1 MKFRLMVRQEDGQAG
16 GIARPEKWMYT
27 YLYRSKPIDWRG
39 SSHDD
44 LRDFPNDAKRDAG
57 YQLRK
62 IQEGEEPDHFKPI
75 DREAPIRRS
84 FERTERKMKTAR
96 KNIDLKSRHV
106 TPADGNVFADL
117 GFSPKEAK
125 ALLRDADARIANAK
139 RLKTEAA
146 TAITEWIHS
155 KKLTQVAASEILE
168 VSRPRVSDLVNLKLG
183 RFSLDTLVE
192 MLFRTGKNVDLVVR

>member
-1 MKFRLMVRQEDGQAG
+1 
-16 GIARPEKWMYT
+16 
-27 YLYRSKPIDWRG
+27 
-39 SSHDD
+39 
-44 LRDFPNDAKRDAG
+44 
-57 YQLRK
+57 
-62 IQEGEEPDHFKPI
+62 
-75 DREAPIRRS
+75 
-84 FERTERKMKTAR
+84 MKTAH

-146 TAITEWIHS
+146 TAITEWIHA